1 MFHFS
6 LDHRE
11 KGGYTQNLEKFYPAS
26 ESGDETSSGFEVIV
40 YRGAKDDAQYAG
52 PASLEEMAHT
62 ICYSEGPSGLNKDY
76 LYNLATSLRQIQV
89 HDDHVF
95 ELEKAV
101 RLLETNKT
109 S

>member
-52 PASLEEMAHT
+52 PASLEEMAQT
-62 ICYSEGPSGLNKDY
+62 IY
-76 LYNLATSLRQIQV
+76 TSR
-89 HDDHVF
+89 
-95 ELEKAV
+95 
-101 RLLETNKT
+101 
-109 S
+109 